1 LRRIGTTPVFTL
13 TGFIRPHKPFFRP
26 SMSAKRRSKGGLT
39 DAQKFLWTVSELEA
53 ISLNSIFSNRW
64 IGDLKVQDK
73 IGEVAGKVWDEL
85 KEKGEESTSAVADAL
100 DEPQTKVNMAI
111 GWLAKEGK
119 LDFDTEGRG
128 NLLSLKDNE

>member
-1 LRRIGTTPVFTL
+1 MKSGRE
-13 TGFIRPHKPFFRP
+13 
-26 SMSAKRRSKGGLT
+26 ST

-111 GWLAKEGK
+111 GWLAKERK